1 MAEYLVEELSEE
13 IQAEMDELAQEGNR
27 LENEGRLAEAVA
39 AWRAGLAADT
49 EATAVL
55 WPNGMVFGGYW

>member
-27 LENEGRLAEAVA
+27 LENEGRLAEIG
-39 AWRAGLAADT
+39 RAH
-49 EATAVL
+49 V
-55 WPNGMVFGGYW
+55 